1 MYNMLVCDWCSDI
14 LVGLVY
20 DWCSDI
26 LVGLV
31 YDWCSDIFIR
41 CVNRYFTVVQ
51 LKI

>member
-1 MYNMLVCDWCSDI
+1 MTGVVISYDWCSDI

-31 YDWCSDIFIR
+31 YG
-41 CVNRYFTVVQ
+41 
-51 LKI
+51 